1 MGHLADPVYH
11 GTISWNHTKSLP
23 EIRGKGEGVAEW
35 SSAELATKIKQK
47 NKRSYVCTPVWSILI
62 LMMYQKD
69 VFNFTS
75 NDIP

>member
-47 NKRSYVCTPVWSILI
+47 T
-62 LMMYQKD
+62 KD
-69 VFNFTS
+69 PMFALLSGQSLF
-75 NDIP
+75 

>member
-47 NKRSYVCTPVWSILI
+47 KTKDPMFALLPGQSLI
-62 LMMYQKD
+62 
-69 VFNFTS
+69 
-75 NDIP
+75 